1 MGDLVQLEDG
11 QGLSKEVV
19 LTEYTRSSS
28 EADGDKFYPT
38 FTQPNESSAWH
49 H

>member
-1 MGDLVQLEDG
+1 MGDLVQLENG
-11 QGLSKEVV
+11 HGLSETAI

-28 EADGDKFYPT
+28 EAEGDKFYPT
-38 FTQPNESSAWH
+38 FTKPDESSAWH